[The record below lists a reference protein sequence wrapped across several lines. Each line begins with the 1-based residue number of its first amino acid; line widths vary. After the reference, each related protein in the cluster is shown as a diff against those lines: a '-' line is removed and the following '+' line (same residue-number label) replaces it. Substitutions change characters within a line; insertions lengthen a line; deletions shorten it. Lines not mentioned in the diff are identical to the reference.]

1 MANKVILIGR
11 LGKDPE
17 LKYTPDGMAVCN
29 FSLATSDR
37 YKDKN
42 GEKKEVTDW
51 HNITAYNRRAEI
63 CAEYLKKGSQVYIEG
78 KLKTQSWEKDGQRH
92 YKTFVVL
99 EDLEMLGSKKDG
111 QAEGAGSP
119 GPEDVPF

>member
-1 MANKVILIGR
+1 MANKCIFIGR
-11 LGKDPE
+11 LGRDPE

-99 EDLEMLGSKKDG
+99 EDLEMLGSKKDS
-111 QAEGAGSP
+111 QTEGAGSP